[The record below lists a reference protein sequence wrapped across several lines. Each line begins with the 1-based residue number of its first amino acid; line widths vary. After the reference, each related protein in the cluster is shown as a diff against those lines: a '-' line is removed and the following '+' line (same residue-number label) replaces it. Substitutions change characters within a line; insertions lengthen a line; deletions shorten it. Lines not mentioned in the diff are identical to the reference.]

1 MAILTISEA
10 ARRWRLGRSNLYRAV
25 KSGRL
30 NLSARPDGTKGID
43 NSELVRVFGEPSNR
57 TTANMSGLS
66 GEQDQT
72 GEPSGCEQGRT
83 LYQDDR
89 EHLGTFAPV
98 RLLQAQVDQ
107 LADQLERVQE
117 EKARLLS
124 MLESEQQARR
134 ELETKLLSAP
144 PLAPSR
150 HTRPWIL
157 PALLLIV
164 AALTGWLWWSE
175 LISRWLARLP
185 SAFG

>member
-43 NSELVRVFGEPSNR
+43 TSELVRVFGEPSNR

-72 GEPSGCEQGRT
+72 GELSGCEQRRT

-98 RLLQAQVDQ
+98 RLLQGQVDH
-107 LADQLERVQE
+107 LTTQLEQAQH

-124 MLESEQQARR
+124 LLEAEQQARR
-134 ELETKLLSAP
+134 ELETKLLPAP
-144 PLAPSR
+144 ISPKTGAGR
-150 HTRPWIL
+150 IRFML
-157 PALLLIV
+157 PLLLILL
-164 AALTGWLWWSE
+164 ALALWLWWPK
-175 LISRWLARLP
+175 LVNLGTVAV
-185 SAFG
+185 G